1 MVCVHV
7 DLFYS
12 FPIERDLHLA
22 YLATV
27 TAGRPRRTRCWVRL
41 CVLKR
46 SYVASH
52 PRASQTKQGQFRSVF
67 DNWPIGLTR
76 PISPKATLG
85 DESRTVAE
93 S

>member
-1 MVCVHV
+1 MVHE
-7 DLFYS
+7 F
-12 FPIERDLHLA
+12 DLHLV

-27 TAGRPRRTRCWVRL
+27 TAGRPRRTRCWIRL

-46 SYVASH
+46 SHMWLAIPVPLRLSKANFA
-52 PRASQTKQGQFRSVF
+52 PFF
-67 DNWPIGLTR
+67 ENWPIGLTR

-93 S
+93 SSVSNLRKCL